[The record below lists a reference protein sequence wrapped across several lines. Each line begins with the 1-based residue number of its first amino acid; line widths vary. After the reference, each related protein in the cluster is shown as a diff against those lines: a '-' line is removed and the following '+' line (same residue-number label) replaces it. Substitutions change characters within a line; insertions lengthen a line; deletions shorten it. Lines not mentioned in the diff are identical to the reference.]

1 MCVCLVYII
10 RDRLLDCLSDVGPT
24 SVFFWRGA
32 MIKLGGRDAQADLAG
47 GGISGKWKRVVRSRL
62 CCCFRNVSL
71 TAASACVQ
79 GTL

>member
-1 MCVCLVYII
+1 
-10 RDRLLDCLSDVGPT
+10 
-24 SVFFWRGA
+24 